1 MAEKKITVE
10 LRQRSNYQFDIEFS
24 EGMPQIMSDEPA
36 PLGEGKGPS
45 PVQML
50 AASVGNCLSDS
61 LFFALAKFKQKP
73 EPIHTIVNALV
84 GRNAEG
90 RMRVLHIEAKIHL
103 GVEASTLEHLD
114 RALEQFQEFCTV
126 TQSVGQGIPI
136 HIRVMDATG
145 RILKDQSSHQLIG
158 I

>member
-1 MAEKKITVE
+1 MAEKTITVE

-24 EGMPQIMSDEPA
+24 EGMPQLMSDEPA

-73 EPIHTIVNALV
+73 EPIHTTVNALV
-84 GRNAEG
+84 GRNAG
-90 RMRVLHIEAKIHL
+90 K
-103 GVEASTLEHLD
+103 LEHLD
-114 RALEQFQEFCTV
+114 RALKQFQEFCTV

-145 RILKDQSSHQLIG
+145 LILKD
-158 I
+158 

>member
-1 MAEKKITVE
+1 MAEKTITVE
-10 LRQRSNYQFDIEFS
+10 LRQRSNYQFDIDFS
-24 EGMPQIMSDEPA
+24 EGMPQLMSDEPA

-50 AASVGNCLSDS
+50 AASIGNCLSDS

-73 EPIHTIVNALV
+73 EPIHTTVNALV

-90 RMRVLHIEAKIHL
+90 RMRVRHIEAEIHL
-103 GVEASTLEHLD
+103 GVEAGKLEHLD
-114 RALEQFQEFCTV
+114 RALEQFQEYCTV

-145 RILKDQSSHQLIG
+145 LILKV
-158 I
+158 

>member
-1 MAEKKITVE
+1 MAEKTITVE

-24 EGMPQIMSDEPA
+24 EGMAQLMSDEPA

-73 EPIHTIVNALV
+73 EPIHTTVNALV

-90 RMRVLHIEAKIHL
+90 RMRVLHMDAQIHL
-103 GVEASTLEHLD
+103 GVEASKLEHLD

-126 TQSVGQGIPI
+126 TQSVGRGIPI

-145 RILKDQSSHQLIG
+145 LILKD
-158 I
+158 

>member
-1 MAEKKITVE
+1 MAEKTITVE
-10 LRQRSNYQFDIEFS
+10 LRQRSNYQFDIEFN
-24 EGMPQIMSDEPA
+24 EGIPQLMSDEPA

-73 EPIHTIVNALV
+73 EPIHTTVNAMV

-90 RMRVLHIEAKIHL
+90 RMRILHIEAKIHL
-103 GVEASTLEHLD
+103 GVEASKLEHLD

-126 TQSVGQGIPI
+126 TQIVGQGIPI

-145 RILKDQSSHQLIG
+145 LILKD
-158 I
+158 

>member
-1 MAEKKITVE
+1 MAEKTITVE
-10 LRQRSNYQFDIEFS
+10 LRQRSNYQFDIEFN
-24 EGMPQIMSDEPA
+24 EGIPQLMSDEPA

-73 EPIHTIVNALV
+73 EPIHTTVNAMV

-90 RMRVLHIEAKIHL
+90 RMRILHIEAKIHL
-103 GVEASTLEHLD
+103 GVEASKLEHLD

-145 RILKDQSSHQLIG
+145 LILKD
-158 I
+158 

>member
-1 MAEKKITVE
+1 
-10 LRQRSNYQFDIEFS
+10 
-24 EGMPQIMSDEPA
+24 MPQLMSDEPA

-73 EPIHTIVNALV
+73 EPIHTTVNALV

-90 RMRVLHIEAKIHL
+90 RMRVLHIEAMIHL
-103 GVEASTLEHLD
+103 GVEAGKLEHLD
-114 RALEQFQEFCTV
+114 RALKQFQEFCTV

-145 RILKDQSSHQLIG
+145 LILKD
-158 I
+158 

>member
-1 MAEKKITVE
+1 
-10 LRQRSNYQFDIEFS
+10 
-24 EGMPQIMSDEPA
+24 MSDEPA

-73 EPIHTIVNALV
+73 EPIHTTVNALV

-90 RMRVLHIEAKIHL
+90 RMRVLHIEAMIHL
-103 GVEASTLEHLD
+103 GVEAGKLEHLD
-114 RALEQFQEFCTV
+114 RALKQFQEFCTV

-145 RILKDQSSHQLIG
+145 LILKD
-158 I
+158 

>member
-1 MAEKKITVE
+1 MSEKTITVE
-10 LRQRSNYQFDIEFS
+10 LRQRSNYQFDIEFN
-24 EGMPQIMSDEPA
+24 EGIPQLISDEPA

-73 EPIHTIVNALV
+73 EPIHTTVNAMV

-103 GVEASTLEHLD
+103 GVEASKLEHLD

-145 RILKDQSSHQLIG
+145 LILID
-158 I
+158 

>member
-1 MAEKKITVE
+1 MAEKTITVE

-24 EGMPQIMSDEPA
+24 EGVPQLMSDEPA

-61 LFFALAKFKQKP
+61 LFFALAKFKQRP
-73 EPIHTIVNALV
+73 EPIHTTVNALV

-90 RMRVLHIEAKIHL
+90 RMRVLHMDAQIHL
-103 GVEASTLEHLD
+103 GVEANKLEHLD

-145 RILKDQSSHQLIG
+145 LILKD
-158 I
+158 

>member
-1 MAEKKITVE
+1 MSEKTITVE
-10 LRQRSNYQFDIEFS
+10 LRQRSNYQFDIEFN
-24 EGMPQIMSDEPA
+24 EGIPQLMSDEPA

-73 EPIHTIVNALV
+73 EPIHTTVNAMV

-103 GVEASTLEHLD
+103 GVEASKLEHLD

-145 RILKDQSSHQLIG
+145 LILKD
-158 I
+158 

>member
-1 MAEKKITVE
+1 MVEKTITVE
-10 LRQRSNYQFDIEFS
+10 LRQRSNYQFDIEFN
-24 EGMPQIMSDEPA
+24 EGIPQLMSDEPA

-73 EPIHTIVNALV
+73 EPINTTVNAMV

-103 GVEASTLEHLD
+103 GVEASKLEHLD

-145 RILKDQSSHQLIG
+145 LILKD
-158 I
+158 

>member
-1 MAEKKITVE
+1 MAEKTITVE

-24 EGMPQIMSDEPA
+24 DGMPQLMSDEPA

-73 EPIHTIVNALV
+73 EPIHTTVNALV

-90 RMRVLHIEAKIHL
+90 RMRILHIEAKIHL
-103 GVEASTLEHLD
+103 GVEASKLEHLD

-136 HIRVMDATG
+136 HTRVLDAQG
-145 RILKDQSSHQLIG
+145 LILKD
-158 I
+158 

>member
-1 MAEKKITVE
+1 MAEKTITVE

-24 EGMPQIMSDEPA
+24 EGMPQLMSDESA

-73 EPIHTIVNALV
+73 EPIHTTVNALV

-90 RMRVLHIEAKIHL
+90 RMRVLNIEAKMHL
-103 GVEASTLEHLD
+103 GVEARKLEHLD

-145 RILKDQSSHQLIG
+145 LILKD
-158 I
+158 

>member
-1 MAEKKITVE
+1 MAEKTITVE

-24 EGMPQIMSDEPA
+24 EGMPQLMSDEPA

-73 EPIHTIVNALV
+73 EPIHTTVNALV

-90 RMRVLHIEAKIHL
+90 RMRVLNIKAKLRL
-103 GVEASTLEHLD
+103 GVKASQLDHLD
-114 RALEQFQEFCTV
+114 RVLEQFQEFCTV
-126 TQSVGQGIPI
+126 TQSVGQGISI
-136 HIRVMDATG
+136 HILVMDITG
-145 RILKDQSSHQLIG
+145 LILKE
-158 I
+158 

>member
-1 MAEKKITVE
+1 MAEKTITVE

-24 EGMPQIMSDEPA
+24 EGMPQLMSDEPA

-50 AASVGNCLSDS
+50 AASIGNCLSDS

-73 EPIHTIVNALV
+73 EPIHTTVNALV

-90 RMRVLHIEAKIHL
+90 RMRVLHIEAMIHL
-103 GVEASTLEHLD
+103 GVEAGKLEHLD
-114 RALEQFQEFCTV
+114 RALEQFQEYCTV

-145 RILKDQSSHQLIG
+145 LILKD
-158 I
+158 

>member
-1 MAEKKITVE
+1 MAEKTITVE

-24 EGMPQIMSDEPA
+24 EGMAQLMSDEPA

-73 EPIHTIVNALV
+73 EPIHTTVNALV

-90 RMRVLHIEAKIHL
+90 RMRVLHMDAQIHL
-103 GVEASTLEHLD
+103 GVEASKLEHLD

-145 RILKDQSSHQLIG
+145 LILKD
-158 I
+158 

>member
-10 LRQRSNYQFDIEFS
+10 LRQRSNYQFDIEFN
-24 EGMPQIMSDEPA
+24 EGIPQLMSDEPA

-73 EPIHTIVNALV
+73 EPIHTTVNALV

-90 RMRVLHIEAKIHL
+90 RMRVLHIEAMIHL
-103 GVEASTLEHLD
+103 GVEAGKLEHLD
-114 RALEQFQEFCTV
+114 RALKQFQEFCTV

-145 RILKDQSSHQLIG
+145 LILKD
-158 I
+158 

>member
-1 MAEKKITVE
+1 MAEKTITVE

-24 EGMPQIMSDEPA
+24 EGMPQLMSDEPA

-61 LFFALAKFKQKP
+61 LFFALAKFKQRP
-73 EPIHTIVNALV
+73 EPIHTTVNALV

-90 RMRVLHIEAKIHL
+90 RMRVLHMDAQIHL
-103 GVEASTLEHLD
+103 GVEANKLEHLD

-145 RILKDQSSHQLIG
+145 LILKD
-158 I
+158 

>member
-1 MAEKKITVE
+1 MAEKTITVE

-24 EGMPQIMSDEPA
+24 EGMPQLMSDEPA

-73 EPIHTIVNALV
+73 EPIHTTVNALV

-90 RMRVLHIEAKIHL
+90 RMRVLHMDAQIHL
-103 GVEASTLEHLD
+103 GVEANKLEHLD
-114 RALEQFQEFCTV
+114 RALEQFKEFCTV

-145 RILKDQSSHQLIG
+145 LILKD
-158 I
+158 

>member
-1 MAEKKITVE
+1 MVEKTITVE
-10 LRQRSNYQFDIEFS
+10 LRQRSNYQFGIEFN
-24 EGMPQIMSDEPA
+24 EGIPQLMSDEPA

-73 EPIHTIVNALV
+73 EPIHTTVNALV

-103 GVEASTLEHLD
+103 GVEASKLEHLD

-145 RILKDQSSHQLIG
+145 LILKD
-158 I
+158 

>member
-1 MAEKKITVE
+1 MAEKTITVE

-24 EGMPQIMSDEPA
+24 EGMPQLMSDEPA

-73 EPIHTIVNALV
+73 EPIHTTVNALV

-90 RMRVLHIEAKIHL
+90 RMRVLHMDAQIHL
-103 GVEASTLEHLD
+103 GVEASKLEHLD

-136 HIRVMDATG
+136 HVRVMDATG
-145 RILKDQSSHQLIG
+145 LILKD
-158 I
+158 

>member
-1 MAEKKITVE
+1 MVEKTITVE
-10 LRQRSNYQFDIEFS
+10 LRQRSNYQFDIEFN
-24 EGMPQIMSDEPA
+24 EGIPQLISDEPA

-61 LFFALAKFKQKP
+61 LFFALAKYKQKP
-73 EPIHTIVNALV
+73 EPIHTTVNAMV

-103 GVEASTLEHLD
+103 GVEASKLEHLD

-145 RILKDQSSHQLIG
+145 LILKD
-158 I
+158 

>member
-1 MAEKKITVE
+1 MAEKTITVE

-24 EGMPQIMSDEPA
+24 EGMPQLMSDEPA

-50 AASVGNCLSDS
+50 AASIGNCLSDS

-73 EPIHTIVNALV
+73 EPIHTTVNALV

-90 RMRVLHIEAKIHL
+90 RMRVRHIEAEIHL
-103 GVEASTLEHLD
+103 GVEAGKLEHLD
-114 RALEQFQEFCTV
+114 RALEQFQEYCTV

-145 RILKDQSSHQLIG
+145 LILKV
-158 I
+158 

>member
-1 MAEKKITVE
+1 MAEKTITVE

-24 EGMPQIMSDEPA
+24 EGMPQLMSDEPA

-73 EPIHTIVNALV
+73 EPIHTTVNALV

-90 RMRVLHIEAKIHL
+90 RMRVLRIEAKIHL
-103 GVEASTLEHLD
+103 GVEAGKLEHLD
-114 RALEQFQEFCTV
+114 RALKQFQEFCTV
-126 TQSVGQGIPI
+126 SQSVGQGIPI

-145 RILKDQSSHQLIG
+145 LILKD
-158 I
+158 

>member
-1 MAEKKITVE
+1 MDEKTITVE

-24 EGMPQIMSDEPA
+24 EGMPQLMSDEPA

-45 PVQML
+45 PVQLL

-61 LFFALAKFKQKP
+61 LYFALAKFKQSP
-73 EPIHTIVNALV
+73 EPIHTTVNALV

-90 RMRVLHIEAKIHL
+90 RMRVLNIEANINL
-103 GVEASTLEHLD
+103 GVEAGKLEHLD

-136 HIRVMDATG
+136 HIRVIDSTG
-145 RILKDQSSHQLIG
+145 LILKN
-158 I
+158 

>member
-1 MAEKKITVE
+1 MDEKTITVE
-10 LRQRSNYQFDIEFS
+10 LRQQSNYQFDIEFS
-24 EGMPQIMSDEPA
+24 EGMPQLMSDEPA

-45 PVQML
+45 PVQLL

-61 LFFALAKFKQKP
+61 LYFALAKFKQSP
-73 EPIHTIVNALV
+73 EPIHTTVNALV

-90 RMRVLHIEAKIHL
+90 RMRVLNIEANINL
-103 GVEASTLEHLD
+103 GVEAGKLEHLD

-136 HIRVMDATG
+136 HIRVIDATG
-145 RILKDQSSHQLIG
+145 LILKN
-158 I
+158 